1 MATLEAALR
10 FFAPELNVLTLPA
23 WDCQPYDRV
32 SPNAEIAA
40 RRMDTLNRIAGGL
53 PEGPWLLLTT
63 VNAAL
68 QRLPAP
74 DYLRRTGFNA
84 AKGSRVAPDT
94 LVAYQIGTA
103 SCRERVCQ
111 YVWISVG

>member
-94 LVAYQIGTA
+94 LVAYLADRKSTRLN
-103 SCRERVCQ
+103 S
-111 YVWISVG
+111 SH